1 MPLRSWLGSTVS
13 ATAAPLV
20 GATGIQRLSPPN
32 SQTDGPRASF
42 PRRCAK
48 GWNRAWVTWLTKAA
62 PPVSAAVKAR
72 LRRSGLGGP
81 PGADSAQDRFVFF
94 FFYLFFTFSISKFK
108 FEFKPIWLNTKTYIC
123 EIRGINSGYIY
134 LYIIYIFKI
143 FLPFFLFSPFFLI
156 FKPNFNFRVL
166 IQLLELLYYYYP
178 YYFFL

>member
-1 MPLRSWLGSTVS
+1 
-13 ATAAPLV
+13 V
-20 GATGIQRLSPPN
+20 GRQGQIRPRIGLSF
-32 SQTDGPRASF
+32 S
-42 PRRCAK
+42 
-48 GWNRAWVTWLTKAA
+48 
-62 PPVSAAVKAR
+62 
-72 LRRSGLGGP
+72 
-81 PGADSAQDRFVFF
+81 